1 MNKNIVWKNGMMNLL
16 ISIIFV
22 YLNSRALKM
31 GLEEAFV
38 AYSIY
43 FGIIVMVANTMFVA
57 KIAKDR

>member
-31 GLEEAFV
+31 GLEETLV

-43 FGIIVMVANTMFVA
+43 FGIIVIVANIIFISNT
-57 KIAKDR
+57 KK